1 MKVDGVTDKA
11 EIEFLKELSPAMKFN
26 AKQTSNLQSRFAAK
40 NLVGIDFSPYHNHP
54 DDPLNLMLDLVNMSK
69 QDGKV
74 QPTEKKYIKKV
85 AEQLSLSQNDVEEL
99 LNDQSTA

>member
-1 MKVDGVTDKA
+1 
-11 EIEFLKELSPAMKFN
+11 
-26 AKQTSNLQSRFAAK
+26 
-40 NLVGIDFSPYHNHP
+40 
-54 DDPLNLMLDLVNMSK
+54 MSK

-74 QPTEKKYIKKV
+74 QPTEKMYIKKV

>member
-11 EIEFLKELSPAMKFN
+11 EIEFLKELMSAVKFN
-26 AKQTSNLQSRFAAK
+26 DEQTSGLQSRLAAK
-40 NLVGIDFSPYHNHP
+40 NLVGIDFSRYQNHP
-54 DDPLNLMLDLVNMSK
+54 DEALNLILDLVNLSK

-74 QPTEKKYIKKV
+74 QPTEKMYIKKV
-85 AEQLSLSQNDVEEL
+85 AEQLSLSQNDVNEL